1 MDSIIVTIRTCNNC
15 HKILDLEDAAATVCP
30 HCDHPDIAD
39 TTQPLT
45 DLIDKY
51 LAAHAVAHR
60 AGSIEIA
67 CPSCKEAVM
76 ISDLDTC
83 ICDAIC
89 CCECT
94 THTEDANF
102 CPACIKKYQEEA
114 AVATDAKP

>member
-1 MDSIIVTIRTCNNC
+1 MDLIIVTIRTCNNC

-30 HCDHPDIAD
+30 HCDKPGI
-39 TTQPLT
+39 TETMKSLN
-45 DLIDKY
+45 DLIDEY
-51 LAAHAVAHR
+51 LLAQNFATK